1 MKDLKTELKNDNRIK
16 QLTER
21 IRATGDMGLLNKL
34 GSMVGEKALEKIDEG
49 LKDSLVDEG
58 YVRSIVAP
66 VMRSVYEY
74 MSDIS
79 AVVINRMYEKAG
91 IGLKAI
97 VPSYDTAK
105 ENEIIQ
111 IRGLKIDRTA
121 RRVWVDDEEKTFTT
135 KEFDLLSFLAMNP
148 NHVFTKDE
156 LFREIW
162 DMESIGD
169 IATVTVHIKKIRE
182 KIEKNTSKPDYIET
196 IWGVGY
202 RFKL

>member
-79 AVVINRMYEKAG
+79 AAVINRMYEKAG

-111 IRGLKIDRTA
+111 EIMNGEVEDDR
-121 RRVWVDDEEKTFTT
+121 
-135 KEFDLLSFLAMNP
+135 
-148 NHVFTKDE
+148 
-156 LFREIW
+156 
-162 DMESIGD
+162 
-169 IATVTVHIKKIRE
+169 
-182 KIEKNTSKPDYIET
+182 
-196 IWGVGY
+196 
-202 RFKL
+202 